1 MTKSSLAR
9 AVALLDRLGAR
20 VAAWALQE
28 DDACT
33 LSDSL
38 FFALA
43 SSGVNVTREV
53 REAPVDGDPDRMK
66 RIIRLRTL
74 SSDGQKMV
82 CYDYDASG
90 RWLLAVRVLPP
101 DALF

>member
-1 MTKSSLAR
+1 MLLSSFAR
-9 AVALLDRLGAR
+9 TAALLDRLGAR
-20 VAAWALQE
+20 VVAWALQE
-28 DDACT
+28 EDICT
-33 LSDSL
+33 PSDTL

-53 REAPVDGDPDRMK
+53 REAPGEGDPDLVK
-66 RIIRLRTL
+66 RVIRLRAL
-74 SSDGQKMV
+74 SSDRQNV
-82 CYDYDASG
+82 ICYDYDASG